1 MCHKTVTMIAATGG
15 VGQDGQWS
23 HPSPC
28 SQISLADCRGKLAS
42 DRRFHRRAGRVQ
54 NHVFSDTAGTWDS
67 TGKAIYSVA
76 CASLATAL
84 GRNAQWMARK

>member
-1 MCHKTVTMIAATGG
+1 MAAPIRPVQKSPSLTVAESWLSTVVSSG
-15 VGQDGQWS
+15 
-23 HPSPC
+23 H
-28 SQISLADCRGKLAS
+28 ADRI
-42 DRRFHRRAGRVQ
+42 Q

-76 CASLATAL
+76 CASSATAL